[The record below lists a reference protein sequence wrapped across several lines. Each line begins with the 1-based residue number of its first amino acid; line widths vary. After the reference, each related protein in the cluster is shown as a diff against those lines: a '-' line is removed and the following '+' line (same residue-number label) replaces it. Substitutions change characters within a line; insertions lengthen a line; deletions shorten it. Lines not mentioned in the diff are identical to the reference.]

1 MPSVCIVH
9 EELAGSARAIAGVS
23 GHPDYPFIT
32 VGYPWVPTAGW
43 SDDEC
48 RELAR
53 ALAPGVMAHLVGLDE
68 EAGAAR

>member
-9 EELAGSARAIAGVS
+9 EELAGSARAIASVS

-48 RELAR
+48 RALARELA
-53 ALAPGVMAHLVGLDE
+53 PVVMARLVGLDE
-68 EAGAAR
+68 EARAGR